1 MRITFLG
8 TGTSHGVPTI
18 DCMLRQYANCP
29 HQVCLKAAH
38 NPRHRRL
45 RASIYI
51 ESGELGLLIDTSQDF
66 REQMLRAQI
75 THIEAI
81 LYTHGHADHIY
92 GLPDTR
98 SYSHQMSTP
107 LPIYG
112 STETLMILRHCFE
125 YVFQPPGFVG
135 GGIPVLAQ
143 HELHSSAFIGGQ
155 LVQAV
160 PVEHGPLEGCQG
172 YRLGNMAYIP
182 DVHRIPPA
190 SLELLTD
197 LDLLI
202 INCLRPRPH
211 SSHLELAESLD
222 YVRQLLPRQA
232 LFTHMTHDIDYEL
245 EEPAL
250 PSNVRFAYDGLQ
262 VII

>member
-8 TGTSHGVPTI
+8 TGTSHGVPSI
-18 DCMLRQYANCP
+18 DCMLQHYAHCP
-29 HQVCLKAAH
+29 HQVCLKAAE

-51 ESGELGLLIDTSQDF
+51 EIGEYGLLVDTSQDF

-75 THIEAI
+75 THLEAI

-98 SYSHQMSTP
+98 SYSHQQSTP
-107 LPIYG
+107 IPIYG
-112 STETLMILRHCFE
+112 STETLTILRHAFD
-125 YVFQPPGFVG
+125 YIFRPPEFVG
-135 GGIPVLAQ
+135 GGIPVLAPY
-143 HELHSSAFIGGQ
+143 ELNPSTIIGGQ

-160 PVEHGPLEGCQG
+160 RVEHGPLEGCQG
-172 YRLGNMAYIP
+172 YRLGMMAYIP
-182 DVHRIPPA
+182 DAHCIPPE
-190 SLELLTD
+190 SLELLEG

-202 INCLRPRPH
+202 LNCLRPRPH
-211 SSHLELAESLD
+211 SSHLSLTESLA
-222 YVRQLLPRQA
+222 YVERLKPRQA

-245 EEPAL
+245 EEPHL

-262 VII
+262 VTV